1 MTLNITMTSGPKNAT
16 TDPETGLRYYDWQGR
31 KLPSSTSLRRM
42 AGLPFK
48 LHQWAI
54 SRVVERAVMENGTLR
69 TMLDRPQKPRER
81 VRDKNV
87 IKEASRWLRS
97 AATEE
102 RDTAA
107 ELGTL
112 VHDYA
117 VKQTSLSKVDPY
129 AQPYVAQFYGW
140 LNDNNINIIATEKQ
154 VFNLGIG
161 YAGTFD
167 FLVEFPNGDI
177 GVIDLKTGRGTYT
190 DHALQLVSY
199 ALAEFIGED
208 DVIDQRLTDV
218 LHRANT
224 MALLHL
230 SETGWHYQRIPAD
243 ADMFTAFRG
252 LVQFATWIAQNQDVA
267 ALADEDKSGAVA
279 YP

>member
-1 MTLNITMTSGPKNAT
+1 MTLNITVTSGPKNAT
-16 TDPETGLRYYDWQGR
+16 TDPETGLRYYEWQGR

-54 SRVVERAVMENGTLR
+54 SKVVERAVVENATLR
-69 TMLDRPQKPRER
+69 TMLDRPAKARER

-87 IKEASRWLRS
+87 AKEASRWLRS

-112 VHDYA
+112 IHDYA
-117 VKQTSLSKVDPY
+117 VKQTPLSKADPD
-129 AQPYVAQFYGW
+129 AQPYLAQFYGW
-140 LNDNNINIIATEKQ
+140 LNDNGIHIIATEKQ
-154 VFNLGIG
+154 VFNLVIG

-190 DHALQLVSY
+190 DHAIQLVSY
-199 ALAEFIGED
+199 ALGEFIGED
-208 DVIDQRLTDV
+208 NVIDQRLTNI
-218 LHRANT
+218 LHKANT

-230 SETGWHYQRIPAD
+230 SANGWHYQRIPAD
-243 ADMFTAFRG
+243 ADMFAAFRG
-252 LVQFATWIAQNQDVA
+252 LVAFSTWTAANQDVA
-267 ALADEDKSGAVA
+267 ALADEDVSGAVA